1 MVSDSELQALESII
15 VNHAGPMG
23 KFIIKKSL
31 SDIGAEPGRIS
42 GDIQVKF
49 INMVIERAIFD
60 KDRQVIARKEI
71 LSALGGGTNV

>member
-1 MVSDSELQALESII
+1 MVSDSDIHALESII

-31 SDIGAEPGRIS
+31 ADIGTEPNLITGNT
-42 GDIQVKF
+42 QTKF
-49 INMVIERAIFD
+49 IDMVLERAIFD
-60 KDRQVIARKEI
+60 KDRQVIIRKEI

>member
-1 MVSDSELQALESII
+1 MVNDSDLKTLETII

-31 SDIGAEPGRIS
+31 SDIGTEPRLII

-49 INMVIERAIFD
+49 IDMVIERAIFD
-60 KDRQVIARKEI
+60 IDRQVIARKEI
-71 LSALGGGTNV
+71 ISAWSGTNV

>member
-1 MVSDSELQALESII
+1 MVSDSDLQALETII

-23 KFIIKKSL
+23 KFIIKKPL
-31 SDIGAEPGRIS
+31 ADIDTEPGRIS

-60 KDRQVIARKEI
+60 TDRQAIARKEI
-71 LSALGGGTNV
+71 LSAWGGTNV

>member
-1 MVSDSELQALESII
+1 MVSNSDLQALETII

-31 SDIGAEPGRIS
+31 SDIGTEPGHIS

-60 KDRQVIARKEI
+60 TDRQVIARKEI